1 MLVEQVFPVSVLAEP
16 LILSRTLAVRVN
28 DISALV
34 LQEEPLSLIIQ
45 SLLVDVVH
53 LLSLNQG
60 DNVQISSQLAFA
72 SLKELATLLG

>member
-53 LLSLNQG
+53 LLPLNQG